1 MAFQQF
7 ETEVVAMRHL
17 MVSLQTVLLCMEN
30 EGATPELSSAAVF
43 LADELQNQLARVY
56 EAARR
61 FSAPANDDERQEL
74 YTVEDAP

>member
-17 MVSLQTVLLCMEN
+17 IVSLQTVLLCMEN

-43 LADELQNQLARVY
+43 LADELQN
-56 EAARR
+56 
-61 FSAPANDDERQEL
+61 
-74 YTVEDAP
+74 